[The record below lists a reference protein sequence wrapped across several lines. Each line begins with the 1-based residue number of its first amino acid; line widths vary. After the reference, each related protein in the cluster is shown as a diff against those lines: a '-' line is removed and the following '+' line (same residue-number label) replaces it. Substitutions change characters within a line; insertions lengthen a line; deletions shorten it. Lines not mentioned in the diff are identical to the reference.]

1 MFLCTT
7 LYIIQTTYMW
17 EKHFICTLKLDF
29 LVLLSSRL
37 SQTFVLEPLQVEGS
51 YIFPLGK
58 AYSTCRAYQISSC
71 RCRRHTE
78 LLWSLLSHAGTQLP
92 PAADVRHH
100 ELGVVST
107 EIFLW
112 QIFPTVFFFSWFA
125 SSPCHFPI
133 LWCFSSTKHEWP
145 DPSSRANP

>member
-1 MFLCTT
+1 
-7 LYIIQTTYMW
+7 MW

-100 ELGVVST
+100 GLGVVST

-112 QIFPTVFFFSWFA
+112 QIFPTVFFF
-125 SSPCHFPI
+125 FPGLLPPLAIFLFFGAFLPLNMNGQI
-133 LWCFSSTKHEWP
+133 LPLEQIH
-145 DPSSRANP
+145 SRGCLH